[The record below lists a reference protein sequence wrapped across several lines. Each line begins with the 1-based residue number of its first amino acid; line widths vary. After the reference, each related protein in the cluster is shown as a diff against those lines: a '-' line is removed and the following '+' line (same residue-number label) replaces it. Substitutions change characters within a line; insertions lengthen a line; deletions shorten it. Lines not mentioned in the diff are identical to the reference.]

1 MNINSPAHD
10 LHTFS
15 LFSPNLNSLT
25 LKVVGQWS
33 HFSPILPP
41 KRSFVINTVVQKK
54 KDTPLLCGAW
64 LYPMVVLGWLG
75 GLRNASLGSLR
86 SEDKV
91 TVGHE
96 FHLLYFMHKK

>member
-10 LHTFS
+10 LQIFS

-41 KRSFVINTVVQKK
+41 KRSFVINTVLQKK
-54 KDTPLLCGAW
+54 KDTPLLCGTW

-91 TVGHE
+91 TVGQ
-96 FHLLYFMHKK
+96 FTHLLVFMHK